1 MAILGEKRL
10 FQLPKNGHLLELLKG
25 IPQLQ
30 EFAIALQSLLGYG
43 DGWSDDGSGD
53 NKMTHIIDD
62 PLSLLIHYWWYRYTP
77 LIHYWY
83 PIDPP
88 LFGYG
93 YPWIFPM
100 VSRMV
105 SIRNIQNGSATT
117 RPAILWIG
125 PALGKKRWSPARWDS
140 PVKNIWVSPLH
151 ILIFHSSI

>member
-77 LIHYWY
+77 LIHYCLATD
-83 PIDPP
+83 IHG
-88 LFGYG
+88 FF
-93 YPWIFPM
+93 PWFPGFFPCQTC
-100 VSRMV
+100 S
-105 SIRNIQNGSATT
+105 NLATLELRSVFCCCICCT
-117 RPAILWIG
+117 WHRTIVWICLENLTTSPMNQWNLWMNTVGISWG
-125 PALGKKRWSPARWDS
+125 
-140 PVKNIWVSPLH
+140 
-151 ILIFHSSI
+151 